1 MATKPINELDF
12 AAIKEQFVEF
22 LKTQTQFKDYNFAG
36 SNMNVLLDVLAYNT
50 HMNNFYTNMAINEM
64 FLDSAV
70 LKNSVVSHAKE
81 LNYLPRSRTS
91 AKAVVNLSIV
101 DSTTQS
107 QTITIP
113 RFTEFVT
120 TLQGSS
126 YTFLTSQSYIA
137 KRTTGNTFVAT
148 NVEIFEGE
156 ILTQFEKDGFFLDE
170 ETFLRCNL
178 TNNNIDINSIEVFV
192 DEVATEGLNQFVYTP
207 DIFGVTPT
215 SKVFYLDANFD
226 DTYSI
231 YFGRDIYGEQP
242 KKDIDV
248 KVQYRSCNG
257 EEANGASK
265 FSTTFKPNVT
275 VSTVA
280 VASGG
285 AERENIESIKF
296 FAPKS
301 IQIQDR
307 AVTASDYA
315 ILLRQR
321 FPEIQSVSVYGGDEL
336 DPPQYGRVAITV
348 NLQGEGILSDTSKN
362 EYIRYIADKSPLTIE
377 PIFIDP
383 EFLYVETIIDV
394 TYSKKFTTKS
404 TQELESLIRDR
415 VLSYNSTNLDDFG
428 ETLRLSRLA
437 AIIDDIDDGILSNSL
452 CLNPII
458 EYAPVL
464 NLTLNPKFRFDTPLV
479 KPYPYR
485 AAIGFADF
493 KPSVVST
500 SFTYRGIIAKL
511 QDNGD
516 GGMQVVS
523 ASSINTEILNPSVGT
538 IDYTTGLVSLVN
550 FAVESFSG
558 NAIKIYAASVSADV
572 KAPKSRILTIRDED
586 IVVNFIESK

>member
-1 MATKPINELDF
+1 
-12 AAIKEQFVEF
+12 
-22 LKTQTQFKDYNFAG
+22 
-36 SNMNVLLDVLAYNT
+36 
-50 HMNNFYTNMAINEM
+50 
-64 FLDSAV
+64 
-70 LKNSVVSHAKE
+70 
-81 LNYLPRSRTS
+81 
-91 AKAVVNLSIV
+91 
-101 DSTTQS
+101 
-107 QTITIP
+107 
-113 RFTEFVT
+113 
-120 TLQGSS
+120 LQGSS

-523 ASSINTEILNPSVGT
+523 ASSISTEILNPSVGT

>member
-12 AAIKEQFVEF
+12 AAVKDQFIEF

-81 LNYLPRSRTS
+81 LNYLPRSRAS
-91 AKAVVNLSIV
+91 AKAVVNLSII

-107 QTITIP
+107 QTISIP

-126 YTFLTSQSYIA
+126 YTFLTNQSYIA
-137 KRTTGNTFVAT
+137 RRTAGNTFVAT

-178 TNNNIDINSIEVFV
+178 TNNNIDISSIEVFV
-192 DEVATEGLNQFVYTP
+192 DEVATEGLNQFLYTP

-231 YFGRDIYGEQP
+231 YFGRDVYGEQP

-257 EEANGASK
+257 TEANGASR

-285 AERENIESIKF
+285 AERENLESIKF

-307 AVTASDYA
+307 AVTANDYA

-348 NLQGEGILSDTSKN
+348 NLQGEGILSDTSKS
-362 EYIRYIADKSPLTIE
+362 EYIRYISDKSPLTIE

-383 EFLYVETIIDV
+383 EFLYVETIIDI

-404 TQELESLIRDR
+404 TQELESLIRNR

-485 AAIGFADF
+485 AATGFADF
-493 KPSVVST
+493 KPSIVST
-500 SFTYRGIIAKL
+500 SFTYKGIKSKL

-516 GGMQVVS
+516 GSMQVVS

-538 IDYTTGLVSLVN
+538 VDYSTGLVSLVN
-550 FAVESFSG
+550 FVVEGFSG

-572 KAPKSRILTIRDED
+572 KSPKSRILTIRDED
-586 IVVNFIESK
+586 IVINFIESK